1 MKTQIGKKVIV
12 RANGAGVF
20 FGTLAAKEGNEV
32 QLTDVKKL
40 HYWDGACAVEQL
52 AVDGTSKPKE
62 CRFTVVVKEI
72 TILNVLQILPC
83 TKKAIENIENV
94 APWKK

>member
-32 QLTDVKKL
+32 QLTDVRKL

-52 AVDGTSKPKE
+52 AVDGTSKPSN
-62 CRFTVVVKEI
+62 CRFTVVVDEI
-72 TILNVLQILPC
+72 TIMNVLQILPC
-83 TKKAIENIENV
+83 TKEAIENIENV
-94 APWKK
+94 ATWKK